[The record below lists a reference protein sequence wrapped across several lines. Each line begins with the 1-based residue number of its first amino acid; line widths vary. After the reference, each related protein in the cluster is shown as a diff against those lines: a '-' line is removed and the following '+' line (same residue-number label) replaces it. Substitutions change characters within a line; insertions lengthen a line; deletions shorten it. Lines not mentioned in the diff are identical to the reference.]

1 MWKGYWLLQIFRAHY
16 QPYSLQKLNVVQ
28 SLKAVELTKMSYQ
41 NNLYDIT

>member
-1 MWKGYWLLQIFRAHY
+1 MWKGYWLFQIFRAHY
-16 QPYSLQKLNVVQ
+16 QPYSFQKLNVVQ